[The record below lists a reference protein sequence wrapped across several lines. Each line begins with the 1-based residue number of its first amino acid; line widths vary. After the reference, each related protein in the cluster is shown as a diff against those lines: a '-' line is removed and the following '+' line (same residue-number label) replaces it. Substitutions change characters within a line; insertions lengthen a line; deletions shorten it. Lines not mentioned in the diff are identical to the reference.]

1 VRFGRSSTLQ
11 AFLLARRLVAPALV
25 ALSMSAVGVTA
36 AVSLDT
42 TAGAASPTP
51 TIYVGNYSDSNVLSF
66 PLNASGNVA
75 PSVTTTSGALGEP
88 SGEVLDAAGD
98 LWVAS
103 WSSPTTVA
111 EFTPSQLASTGTV
124 TPAVVLTTTYSG
136 AEPNGLAFDSKG
148 DLWVSSFNGGPM
160 AEFTP
165 SQLGTSGS
173 PTPAVVIS
181 GISQSWGLTF
191 DSAGN
196 LWLGGYGADK
206 IWEYTPSQLATS
218 GSPTPALTLSVTDE
232 PVFPTFD
239 AQGNLWVSS
248 YSPAA
253 IDKFSPGQL
262 ASSGNK
268 TPAVQITSSD
278 FGSPTALAFDTS
290 GNLLMADND
299 GSIFTLPPSQQASTA
314 DLTPAGILSGSNTTF
329 DAPSGLAISEA
340 PVVSS
345 VTPSSGSAGT
355 TVTIKGAGFLTGSSV
370 NFGPTAAT
378 SVTYVTPY
386 ELQATVPGG
395 TGNVDVTVTTSGGT
409 SATSAADL
417 FSYPVA
423 GYWEVASDGGIFN
436 YGVAFSGS
444 MGGKPLNA
452 PIVGMAADPATGGYW
467 EVASDGGVFGFNAPF
482 YGSMGG
488 RHLNAPVAGIAAT
501 ADGGG
506 YWLVAKDGGIFN
518 YGNAK
523 FLGSRGGQALNA
535 PVVGLVGDSAT
546 GGYWEVATDGG
557 IFNYG
562 APFLGSRGGQPLNAP
577 VVGIAAT
584 ADGGGYWLAAK
595 DGGIFNYGDA
605 NFLGSRGG
613 QPLNAPVVGVA
624 ADRSTGGYWEVATD
638 GGIFS
643 YGAPFLGSRGGQ
655 PLNAPVVG
663 LAAG

>member
-1 VRFGRSSTLQ
+1 MAHRVVVS
-11 AFLLARRLVAPALV
+11 ALV
-25 ALSMSAVGVTA
+25 ALSMCAVGLVTA

-51 TIYVGNYSDSNVLSF
+51 TLYVANYSGDNVISF
-66 PLNASGNVA
+66 PLSASGNVA
-75 PSVTTTSGALGEP
+75 PSVTTSSGALGEP

-165 SQLGTSGS
+165 SQLSASGS
-173 PTPAVVIS
+173 PTPAVLIS
-181 GISQSWGLTF
+181 GIGDSWGLTF

-196 LWLGGYGADK
+196 LWLGGYGANA

-218 GSPTPALTLSVTDE
+218 GSPTPAITLSVSFE

-248 YSPAA
+248 YGSPVG
-253 IDKFSPGQL
+253 IDKFSASQL

-268 TPAVQITSSD
+268 TPVVQITSSD
-278 FGSPTALAFDTS
+278 FGSPTALAFDTA
-290 GNLLMADND
+290 GNLLMADNN

-314 DLTPAGILSGSNTTF
+314 DLTPAGILAGTSTGLHT
-329 DAPSGLAISEA
+329 PSGLAISEA

-345 VTPSSGSAGT
+345 VTPTSGPAGT
-355 TVTIKGAGFLTGSSV
+355 TVTINGAGFLTGSSV
-370 NFGPTAAT
+370 NFGPTAAS

-386 ELQATVPGG
+386 ELQATVPSGAG
-395 TGNVDVTVTTSGGT
+395 TVDVTVTTSGGA

-417 FSYPVA
+417 FSYPVT

-482 YGSMGG
+482 HGSMGG
-488 RHLNAPVAGIAAT
+488 QHLNAPVVGIAAT

-518 YGNAK
+518 YGDAK
-523 FLGSRGGQALNA
+523 FLGSRGGQPLNA
-535 PVVGLVGDSAT
+535 LVVGVAADRST
-546 GGYWEVATDGG
+546 GGYWEVAADGG

-562 APFLGSRGGQPLNAP
+562 APFLGSRGGQALNAP
-577 VVGIAAT
+577 VVGIAGT

-605 NFLGSRGG
+605 K
-613 QPLNAPVVGVA
+613 
-624 ADRSTGGYWEVATD
+624 
-638 GGIFS
+638 
-643 YGAPFLGSRGGQ
+643 FLGSRGGQ

-663 LAAG
+663 LAGDSATGGYWEVASDGGIFNYGAPFLGSRGGQPLNKPVVGMAAG